1 MNLDLPA
8 HEITRIGRWAYVG
21 LAFAW
26 LGVAACT
33 AGFSYLVWSSWND
46 SVGEGI
52 FFGVLFGAII
62 IFSAASIYFGGRGVH
77 RWRRSVRPAAKKK
90 PPVREVAG
98 RLQFQGIE
106 RSPSGMT
113 ARIGPP
119 TLWLLRSP
127 PGRPHPRHRPIL
139 RSLILTSTP
148 WIRQPPNGDSS
159 PIAQAHSAVARKL
172 SPIWPRS
179 SGRGRMLLQAT
190 GLPCAGMER
199 TVAMAVVASWRTSP
213 PGPNAP
219 SPWRAQIRLS
229 AEACLQR

>member
-106 RSPSGMT
+106 RSP
-113 ARIGPP
+113 IGDD
-119 TLWLLRSP
+119 
-127 PGRPHPRHRPIL
+127 RPHWTTY
-139 RSLILTSTP
+139 SV
-148 WIRQPPNGDSS
+148 
-159 PIAQAHSAVARKL
+159 AV
-172 SPIWPRS
+172 
-179 SGRGRMLLQAT
+179 
-190 GLPCAGMER
+190 E
-199 TVAMAVVASWRTSP
+199 VASWEAAPKASADTEKPDFDLNPLDSAAAQWGLFPNRSGSQRRGPKTVANLATIFG
-213 PGPNAP
+213 PGPDATPGDRIALRWYGKDRGHGCGGVLANLTTGAKCP
-219 SPWRAQIRLS
+219 VTVEDPDSTFG
-229 AEACLQR
+229 